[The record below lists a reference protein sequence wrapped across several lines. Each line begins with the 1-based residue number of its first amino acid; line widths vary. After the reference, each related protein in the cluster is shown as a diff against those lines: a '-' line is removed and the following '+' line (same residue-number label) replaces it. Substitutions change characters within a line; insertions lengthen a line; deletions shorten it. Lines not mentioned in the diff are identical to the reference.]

1 MSIEKDLH
9 ARSGSKCELCGSEK
23 ELTSYE
29 VAPLQ
34 NNGRVDD
41 YISTCATCKDQ
52 IENSDKM
59 DSNHWRCLN
68 DSMWSEVPAVQVVAW
83 RMLNRLKA
91 EGWPQDLLDML
102 YLEDDTMTWAKATGE
117 GEDKDA
123 EDFHKD
129 CNSIRLEHGDSV
141 VLIKDLKVGGGGSL
155 TAKRGTAVRN
165 IKLVHDNTEQI
176 EGKVEGQT
184 IVILTQYVQKNK

>member
-1 MSIEKDLH
+1 MSVEKELQ
-9 ARSGSKCELCGSEK
+9 ARSGSICELCGANH
-23 ELTSYE
+23 ELASFE
-29 VAPLQ
+29 VVPAQ

-41 YISTCATCKDQ
+41 FIMVCGTCKSQ
-52 IENSDKM
+52 LENLESVDA
-59 DSNHWRCLN
+59 NHWRCLN

-83 RMLNRLKA
+83 RMLQRLRS

-102 YLEDDTMTWAKATGE
+102 YLEDDTLNWAKATGE
-117 GEDKDA
+117 GEDKEA

-129 CNSIRLEHGDSV
+129 CNGVRLEHGDSV
-141 VLIKDLKVGGGGSL
+141 VLIKDLNVKGGGF

-165 IKLVHDNTEQI
+165 IKLVHDNPEHI

-184 IVILTQYVQKNK
+184 IVIITQYVKKS